1 MRFTLPA
8 MAETRPTRAKA
19 ADSAGESADAK
30 ETREAEE
37 KREAEER
44 EAAEK
49 QAAEEEAAQKEAA
62 KVEAGREE
70 HTVEAL
76 IEGARN
82 FFGCSPHI
90 AAGALNGKAEKYTAA
105 EAQDLIDAFLAV
117 EYTP

>member
-1 MRFTLPA
+1 

-19 ADSAGESADAK
+19 GDSAGESADAK
-30 ETREAEE
+30 E
-37 KREAEER
+37 KREADENREADER

-49 QAAEEEAAQKEAA
+49 EAAEREAARKETAEA
-62 KVEAGREE
+62 EAGREE

-105 EAQDLIDAFLAV
+105 EAQDLIDAYLAV